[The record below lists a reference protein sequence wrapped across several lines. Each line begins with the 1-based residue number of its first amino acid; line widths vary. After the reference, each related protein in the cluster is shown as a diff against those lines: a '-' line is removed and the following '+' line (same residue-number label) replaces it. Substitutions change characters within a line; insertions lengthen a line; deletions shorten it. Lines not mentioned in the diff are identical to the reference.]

1 MLEQFRGFIDE
12 NVLLS
17 EKGKVILAVSG
28 GIDSVVLAD
37 LFYQADISC
46 IIAHCNFQLR
56 GQESDHDEDFVRN
69 LAVKYGYEVRI
80 RKFDAKQEA
89 EQDNQSVQMVARE
102 LRFNWFDELLVEPDL
117 EFVATGHHFDDQVET
132 FFINLLRGTGVS
144 GLRGMLARQGKV
156 IHPLLFATR
165 EQIEEY
171 ARQRGL
177 PFRED
182 QSNKT
187 LKYKRNQIRH
197 NLLPAIEKVAP
208 HYRNSFRKTFRY
220 LRHDEIM
227 LKSLVNRTM
236 SEITQNDEEVLY
248 VNKSQLQNIPD
259 KEYIMPYWLQQY
271 GFHEDIAIK
280 LLESLPGL
288 SGKQFF
294 SHSHRITVDR
304 EYLILESYHE
314 KADGRV
320 YYVYPETGYVTSPIS
335 LVFKRQPKDR
345 NFVLTKA
352 SDVALLDYNR
362 LEFPLEIRRWR
373 KGDAFMPLGMTGM
386 KKVSDFFT
394 DIKLSV
400 PGKENSWLMFSAN
413 GDLVWVM
420 GHRIDHRY
428 RITGETSEIL
438 KIELFEKPNVK

>member
-12 NVLLS
+12 NALLPD
-17 EKGKVILAVSG
+17 KGKVVLAVSG
-28 GIDSVVLAD
+28 GVDSVVMTD
-37 LFYQADISC
+37 LFNQNQIPC

-56 GQESDHDEDFVRN
+56 GQESDDDEDFVRS
-69 LAVKYGYEVRI
+69 LAARYGYEVKV
-80 RKFDAKQEA
+80 RKFEVNQKAGQN
-89 EQDNQSVQMVARE
+89 NQSVQMMARD
-102 LRFNWFDELLVEPDL
+102 LRFKWFDELLEEPGL
-117 EFVATGHHFDDQVET
+117 EVVATGHHFDDQVET

-182 QSNKT
+182 QTNKT
-187 LKYKRNQIRH
+187 LKYQRNQIRH
-197 NLLPAIEKVAP
+197 ILMPALEKIAP
-208 HYRNSFRKTFRY
+208 DYRNPFGKTFRY
-220 LRHDEIM
+220 LHHNEIM
-227 LKSLVNRTM
+227 LKRLVSRTM
-236 SEITQNDEEVLY
+236 SEISQYEGEVVY

-271 GFHEDIAIK
+271 GFHEDIARR

-294 SHSHRITVDR
+294 SPSHRITVDR
-304 EYLILESYHE
+304 EYLILEPHYE
-314 KADGRV
+314 KADDQK
-320 YYVYPETGYVTSPIS
+320 YYIYPETGSVTSPIS
-335 LVFKRQPKDR
+335 LVFKRQPNDD
-345 NFVLTKA
+345 NFVFTKA
-352 SDVALLDYNR
+352 SEVALLDYNK
-362 LEFPLEIRRWR
+362 LEFPLEIRRWQH
-373 KGDAFMPLGMTGM
+373 GDAFMPLGMNGM

-400 PGKENSWLMFSAN
+400 PGKEKAWLLFSAN